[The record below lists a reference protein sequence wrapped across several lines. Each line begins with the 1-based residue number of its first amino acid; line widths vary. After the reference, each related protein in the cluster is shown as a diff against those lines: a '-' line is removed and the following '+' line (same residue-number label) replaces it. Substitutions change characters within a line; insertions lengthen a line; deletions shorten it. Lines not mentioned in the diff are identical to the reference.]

1 MRDGHCASMPDPNF
15 AVPGPSPSLD
25 SLRAAERSVPAGGLI
40 PAEGLRVTVDLNR
53 CQAYAQCCYAAP
65 EHFVLHGAEAL
76 HYDPAPT
83 AAARDAIERARV
95 ACPVQAILVEDTGS
109 DRP

>member
-1 MRDGHCASMPDPNF
+1 MPDPTT
-15 AVPGPSPSLD
+15 ADLGPAPSPEF
-25 SLRAAERSVPAGGLI
+25 LRATG
-40 PAEGLRVTVDLNR
+40 GLRVTVDLNR

-65 EHFVLHGAEAL
+65 EHFVLHGAEVL

-95 ACPVQAILVEDTGS
+95 SCPVQAILVEDTGS
-109 DRP
+109 ARP

>member
-1 MRDGHCASMPDPNF
+1 MPDPNLTDL
-15 AVPGPSPSLD
+15 GPSPSPD
-25 SLRAAERSVPAGGLI
+25 ALRAAGGQSPAG
-40 PAEGLRVTVDLNR
+40 GLRVTVDLNR

-65 EHFVLHGAEAL
+65 DHFVLHGAEAL

-95 ACPVQAILVEDTGS
+95 SCPVQAILVEDAGS
-109 DRP
+109 GHP

>member
-1 MRDGHCASMPDPNF
+1 MPDPN
-15 AVPGPSPSLD
+15 VPDIGHSPNPD
-25 SLRAAERSVPAGGLI
+25 FLRAAG
-40 PAEGLRVTVDLNR
+40 GLRVTVDLNR

-95 ACPVQAILVEDTGS
+95 ACPVQAIFVEDTGS
-109 DRP
+109 ART

>member
-1 MRDGHCASMPDPNF
+1 MPDPN
-15 AVPGPSPSLD
+15 PDRIGPSPSPD
-25 SLRAAERSVPAGGLI
+25 VSRSAGGL
-40 PAEGLRVTVDLNR
+40 RVSVDLNR

-83 AAARDAIERARV
+83 AAARNAIERARV
-95 ACPVQAILVEDTGS
+95 ACPVQAILVEDAGRG
-109 DRP
+109 RP